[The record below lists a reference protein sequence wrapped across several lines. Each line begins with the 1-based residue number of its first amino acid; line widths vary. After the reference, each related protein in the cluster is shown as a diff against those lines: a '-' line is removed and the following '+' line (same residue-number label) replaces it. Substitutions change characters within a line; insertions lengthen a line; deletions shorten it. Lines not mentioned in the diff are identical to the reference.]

1 MNKKDIQIA
10 IPAIIPNYK
19 YNIKSRNTVNFW
31 DSKRQLLDLQIIW
44 DSLSIIGNPNSKLF
58 WGSTTISDEMFVNF
72 AASVMDS
79 VLELSANKFE
89 CVKINN
95 GYFGI
100 SYSTIFL
107 IIIIFF

>member
-44 DSLSIIGNPNSKLF
+44 ESLSIIGNPNSKLF

-79 VLELSANKFE
+79 VIELLQTNLNVLKWIRVTLELVIPPSF
-89 CVKINN
+89 
-95 GYFGI
+95 
-100 SYSTIFL
+100 
-107 IIIIFF
+107 